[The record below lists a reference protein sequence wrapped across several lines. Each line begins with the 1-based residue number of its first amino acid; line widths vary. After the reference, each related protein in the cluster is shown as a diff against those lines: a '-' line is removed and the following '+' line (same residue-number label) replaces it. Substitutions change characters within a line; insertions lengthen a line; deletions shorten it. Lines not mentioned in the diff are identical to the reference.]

1 MENYICYYE
10 LHDGCYRIINSKTE
24 IIETVERLPWNISTF
39 YLTKPYGATSEDLLR
54 YCKDIFFAS
63 EQ

>member
-39 YLTKPYGATSEDLLR
+39 
-54 YCKDIFFAS
+54 F
-63 EQ
+63 